1 MTEKTVDI
9 KTPDGN
15 MPTTIVH
22 PDSGGPFPVILYL
35 MDAPGIRPG
44 FLDMA
49 RRLAGGGYYVMAPNL
64 YYRTTCEPV
73 GPIDF
78 SKEEDRN
85 RIFALIKTVT
95 MPGVVID
102 AKAMLD
108 YAKADKAADPKRVG
122 TAGFCMGGKLALG
135 VAQALPD
142 VVKAAASLHGGH
154 LVMDDANSP
163 HKHVDKIK
171 AELYFGWAD
180 QDTSAPKESIPVL
193 EQSLKAAGITYKID
207 YMTGAMHGYTMAD
220 LPPYNKD
227 AAETHWKAL
236 FDLYKRKLA

>member
-9 KTPDGN
+9 KTPDGS

-35 MDAPGIRPG
+35 MDAPGIRPA

-49 RRLAGGGYYVMAPNL
+49 RRLAGAGYYVMAPNL
-64 YYRTTCEPV
+64 YYRNGLPIP
-73 GPIDF
+73 PIDITND
-78 SKEEDRN
+78 EDRQ
-85 RIFALIKTVT
+85 RMFGLIKTVT
-95 MPGVVID
+95 VPRVVVD

-108 YAKADKAADPKRVG
+108 FAKSDKAADPKRVG

-154 LVMDDANSP
+154 LVTDQPESP
-163 HKHVDKIK
+163 HRHVDKIK

-180 QDTSAPKESIPVL
+180 EDASAPKETIPEL
-193 EQSLKAAGITYKID
+193 EQALKAAGITYKVD
-207 YMTGAMHGYTMAD
+207 YMTGARHGYTMAD
-220 LPPYNKD
+220 LPPYHKEP
-227 AAETHWKAL
+227 AEAHWKAL
-236 FDLYKRKLA
+236 FDLYKRKLG

>member
-9 KTPDGN
+9 KTPDGS

-35 MDAPGIRPG
+35 MDAPGIRPA

-49 RRLAGGGYYVMAPNL
+49 RRLAGAGYYVMAANL
-64 YYRTTCEPV
+64 YYRNGLPIP
-73 GPIDF
+73 PIDITND
-78 SKEEDRN
+78 EDRQ
-85 RIFALIKTVT
+85 RMFGLIKTVT
-95 MPGVVID
+95 VPRVVVD

-108 YAKADKAADPKRVG
+108 FAKSDKPADPRRVG

-154 LVMDDANSP
+154 LVTDQPESP
-163 HKHVDKIK
+163 HRYVDKIK

-180 QDTSAPKESIPVL
+180 EDASAPKETIPEL
-193 EQSLKAAGITYKID
+193 EQALKAAGITYKVD
-207 YMTGAMHGYTMAD
+207 YMTGARHGYTMAD
-220 LPPYNKD
+220 LPPYHKD
-227 AAETHWKAL
+227 AAEAHWKAL
-236 FDLYKRKLA
+236 FDLYKRKLG